1 MKQIERHDT
10 TVASLR
16 EAIAKDPQIPRFH
29 NALGLVLEDRGQFEE
44 AVLVYQEAVPLDPR
58 CTEIFHMK
66 AGQWGWK
73 QQAPL

>member
-44 AVLVYQEAVPLDPR
+44 AVPLDPR
-58 CTEIFHMK
+58 CAETFHMK
-66 AGQWGWK
+66 AGHWGWK
-73 QQAPL
+73 Q